1 MVGRFLDGLK
11 SIFERKQPPV
21 YSIILLDKGI
31 GFRIEE
37 NFNPIATV
45 LFSEVK
51 EVFAFKRD
59 LLTIDQIC
67 FGFRTGDDGTYCEVD
82 EHMSGYDAL
91 LKALEIKYEIK
102 LEHWFSKVAFPAF
115 EKNFTSL
122 WGEPYP
128 YQRE

>member
-1 MVGRFLDGLK
+1 MGKFFDGLK
-11 SIFERKQPPV
+11 ALFGRKQDLS
-21 YSIILLDKGI
+21 YAIIMFDNNV
-31 GFRIEE
+31 GFRIHE
-37 NFNPIATV
+37 NLSPIATV

-82 EHMSGYDAL
+82 EHMSGYDEL
-91 LKALEIKYEIK
+91 QKALESKYGIK

-115 EKNFTSL
+115 ESNIASL
-122 WGEPYP
+122 WG
-128 YQRE
+128 

>member
-1 MVGRFLDGLK
+1 MGKFLDGLK
-11 SIFERKQPPV
+11 ALCGRKQPLHYAIV
-21 YSIILLDKGI
+21 LLDDNT

-37 NFNPIATV
+37 NFVTVATV

-59 LLTIDQIC
+59 LFTLDMIC
-67 FGFRTGDDGTYCEVD
+67 FGFRTGDDGSYWEVD
-82 EHMSGYDAL
+82 EEMSGYNDL
-91 LKALEIKYEIK
+91 LKAVESKYGIK

-115 EKNFTSL
+115 ENNFTSL

-128 YQRE
+128 YKRD